1 MAIAEA
7 MEERAERSGGRLPK
21 PALFALDE
29 LANVVRWAGL
39 PDQFSH
45 YGSKGLIVMGI
56 LQSWSQG
63 VELWG
68 EANMR
73 KIWSAA
79 NVKVYGGGVAE
90 EGFLRALSDLIG
102 DYSYTNVSVSSGK
115 SGSSRS
121 RQEGKERIFDV
132 SNLAEL
138 DRGRAVVLA
147 SGAPPPW
154 SAPCPGTPARTRT
167 PWRHPSRSTAPGRRN
182 EAVPVAAAAGRQSL
196 GHRVG
201 GF

>member
-1 MAIAEA
+1 
-7 MEERAERSGGRLPK
+7 
-21 PALFALDE
+21 
-29 LANVVRWAGL
+29 
-39 PDQFSH
+39 
-45 YGSKGLIVMGI
+45 
-56 LQSWSQG
+56 
-63 VELWG
+63 
-68 EANMR
+68 MR

-90 EGFLRALSDLIG
+90 EGFLRALSDLVG

-147 SGAPPPW
+147 SGAPATLVRTMPW
-154 SAPCPGTPARTRT
+154 YTGNHKDAVEASIEKYSPLPEEPA
-167 PWRHPSRSTAPGRRN
+167 
-182 EAVPVAAAAGRQSL
+182 VAADSEPAPNPWVSK
-196 GHRVG
+196 
-201 GF
+201 

>member
-1 MAIAEA
+1 MPWT
-7 MEERAERSGGRLPK
+7 SWPTW
-21 PALFALDE
+21 
-29 LANVVRWAGL
+29 VRWASL

-45 YGSKGLIVMGI
+45 YGSKGLIVMAI

-68 EANMR
+68 EATMR

-79 NVKVYGGGVAE
+79 NIKVYGGGVAE
-90 EGFLRALSDLIG
+90 DGFLRARSDLIG

-115 SGSSRS
+115 SGRSRS

-138 DRGRAVVLA
+138 DLGRAVVLA
-147 SGAPPPW
+147 SGAPATLVRTLPW
-154 SAPCPGTPARTRT
+154 YTGLHKEAVEASIKANCP
-167 PWRHPSRSTAPGRRN
+167 RRDDD
-182 EAVPVAAAAGRQSL
+182 AVPVPAGETATVNPWVSK
-196 GHRVG
+196 
-201 GF
+201 